1 MAEEFY
7 QAYLE
12 LAAGIV
18 LVLNDRGEVVF
29 INERGCETLG
39 YKRGEVIGKKWFD
52 NFVPGRFRKKFVE
65 VFEKRMRGI
74 VDEEVRR
81 YRHVKSPVLT
91 KDGEEKFFNWES
103 VPLLD
108 KQGQAVGLLSIGLS
122 MGLSGLGDLRT
133 TEGPPRG
140 HVVLILNDNPADAE
154 RIETELMKTGLELS
168 FKQVS
173 TREDFERELKKPADL
188 IIVDHDLPQF
198 DGVFAL
204 SIAMREA
211 PMTPVIFVSDQ
222 LDERLATE
230 LLKLGVE
237 DCIPKTRL
245 DRLSAVAIRALER
258 TNRML
263 YFLERKGEKMGAS
276 EKGTSITL
284 RRGPKKKPRD
294 LVDIYAD
301 ILRAASGGISKTRLV
316 SRANLN
322 FPRLEKYLDILV
334 EEGLLEVKDG
344 PSPIYSTSEKGLKFL
359 ERYEELKSLTLH
371 QAGRDLSTLPTRP
384 PRKSLSPA

>member
-1 MAEEFY
+1 M
-7 QAYLE
+7 
-12 LAAGIV
+12 
-18 LVLNDRGEVVF
+18 
-29 INERGCETLG
+29 G
-39 YKRGEVIGKKWFD
+39 Y
-52 NFVPGRFRKKFVE
+52 
-65 VFEKRMRGI
+65 
-74 VDEEVRR
+74 
-81 YRHVKSPVLT
+81 
-91 KDGEEKFFNWES
+91 
-103 VPLLD
+103 
-108 KQGQAVGLLSIGLS
+108 A
-122 MGLSGLGDLRT
+122 
-133 TEGPPRG
+133 
-140 HVVLILNDNPADAE
+140 VLILGDEPVNVE
-154 RIETELMKTGLELS
+154 QIKKELS
-168 FKQVS
+168 KAGLGLSFRCAG
-173 TREDFERELKKPADL
+173 TRENFREELKSPTDL
-188 IIVDHDLPQF
+188 IIIDYDSLQF
-198 DGVFAL
+198 DALFAL
-204 SIAMREA
+204 SIAMREVPRA
-211 PMTPVIFVSDQ
+211 RVIFVSDQ

-237 DCIPKTRL
+237 DCLSKTRL
-245 DRLSAVAIRALER
+245 DRLPAVALRALER
-258 TNRML
+258 AKRAI
-263 YFLERKGEKMGAS
+263 EREGERMGAS

-344 PSPIYSTSEKGLKFL
+344 PSPTYSTSEKGLKFL

>member
-1 MAEEFY
+1 MAEEFHR
-7 QAYLE
+7 AYPE
-12 LAAGIV
+12 LAVGIV

-39 YKRGEVIGKKWFD
+39 YKPEEVIGKKWFD

-81 YRHVKSPVLT
+81 YRYVKSPVLT
-91 KDGEEKFFNWES
+91 RDGGEKFFSWES
-103 VPLLD
+103 VPLLNE
-108 KQGQAVGLLSIGLS
+108 QGQVVGLISIGLS
-122 MGLSGLGDLRT
+122 DLKT
-133 TEGPPRG
+133 TDEGTPG
-140 HVVLILNDNPADAE
+140 GYQVLILDDDPADVE
-154 RIETELMKTGLELS
+154 RIEEELRKTGLGLS
-168 FKQVS
+168 FRHVG
-173 TREDFERELKKPADL
+173 TREDFERELKNPADL
-188 IIVDHDLPQF
+188 IIVDRDLPHF
-198 DGVFAL
+198 DGLFAL
-204 SIAMREA
+204 SIAIREA

-237 DCIPKTRL
+237 DCLSKTQL
-245 DRLSAVAIRALER
+245 DRLPAVALRALER
-258 TNRML
+258 AKRAI
-263 YFLERKGEKMGAS
+263 EREGERMGAS
-276 EKGTSITL
+276 GKGTSRTL
-284 RRGPKKKPRD
+284 RGGPKKKPRD

-301 ILRAASGGISKTRLV
+301 ILRAANGGISKTRLV

-344 PSPIYSTSEKGLKFL
+344 PSPTYSTSEKGLKFL